1 MTSRHRLGA
10 SLLADGGCRFAVWA
24 PNAEHVDVLLTD
36 QADRAAPLEGRPDG
50 YFAGKIDDVPP
61 DARYRYRLHLPGGEV
76 RERPDPASRSQPEG
90 VHGPSRVVSEQFSWS
105 QTAWCGLPLTR
116 YVIYELHVGT
126 FSRDGTFDGV
136 VRHLDGL
143 ADLGVTAVELMPVA
157 QFPGDR
163 NWGYDGVQP
172 FAVQHSYGGAEGLK
186 RLVDACHRRG
196 LAVVLDVVYNHLGPE
211 GNYLR
216 DFGPYF
222 TDFYHTPWGEALNFD
237 GPHSDQVRRYFIEN
251 ALQWVDEFRIDA
263 LRLDAVHAILDFSAR
278 PFLEE
283 LGRTVH
289 SRAEALNRRI
299 HLIAE
304 SALNDTRVVRPREL
318 GGFALD
324 AQWNDDFH
332 HSLRTALSGER
343 AGYYRDYDGL
353 EDLARAWREGY
364 VYTGQYSSFRQRA
377 HGNASRMV
385 PARQFVVFAQ
395 NHDQVGNRMRGERLN
410 ALISFEQQKLAAAV
424 VLLSPFIPLLFM
436 GEEYGETAPF
446 QYFVSHGDPELV
458 AAVREGRRREFA
470 AFDWAG
476 EPPDPQDETTFGLSV
491 LNRRL
496 EADPQGRALHAYY
509 RALLALRARRPELAH
524 LSKKAMSVACDRERG
539 LLMVQRHLEPQASFL
554 IFNFDGG
561 PQPAEIL
568 LPAGRWRK
576 TIDSADESWMGP
588 GSADDVLQVEGPAT
602 VSASPHSALVFSRD
616 QGPAGRLDEG
626 GTFS

>member
-1 MTSRHRLGA
+1 
-10 SLLADGGCRFAVWA
+10 
-24 PNAEHVDVLLTD
+24 
-36 QADRAAPLEGRPDG
+36 
-50 YFAGKIDDVPP
+50 
-61 DARYRYRLHLPGGEV
+61 
-76 RERPDPASRSQPEG
+76 
-90 VHGPSRVVSEQFSWS
+90 
-105 QTAWCGLPLTR
+105 
-116 YVIYELHVGT
+116 
-126 FSRDGTFDGV
+126 
-136 VRHLDGL
+136 
-143 ADLGVTAVELMPVA
+143 MPVA
-157 QFPGDR
+157 QFPGSR
-163 NWGYDGVQP
+163 NWGYDGVYP
-172 FAVQHSYGGAEGLK
+172 FAVQNSYGGPEGLK
-186 RLVDACHRRG
+186 RLVNACHRRG

-222 TDFYHTPWGEALNFD
+222 TDFYRTPWGEAINFD
-237 GPHSDQVRRYFIEN
+237 GPHSDHVRRYFIEN

-283 LGRTVH
+283 L
-289 SRAEALNRRI
+289 SRAVRRRAETLNRRI

-343 AGYYRDYDGL
+343 AGYYRDYNGIA
-353 EDLARAWREGY
+353 DLARAWREGY

-377 HGNASRMV
+377 HGNSSRMV

-395 NHDQVGNRMRGERLN
+395 NHDQVGNRLGGERLS

-446 QYFVSHGDPELV
+446 QYFVDHGDPALV

-470 AFDWAG
+470 AFEWQG

-496 EADPQGRALHAYY
+496 KADPRGRALHAYY
-509 RALLALRARRPELAH
+509 QALLALRARRPELVH

-539 LLMVQRHLEPQASFL
+539 LLLVQRRLDPRASL
-554 IFNFDGG
+554 LVFNFHDG
-561 PQPAEIL
+561 PTSAEIL
-568 LPAGRWRK
+568 LPAGIWRK
-576 TIDSADESWMGP
+576 ALDSADERWMGP
-588 GSADDVLQVEGPAT
+588 GSAGGALPVDGPAT
-602 VSASPHSALVFSRD
+602 ATAAPHSALVFTRGED
-616 QGPAGRLDEG
+616 PGRRLDEG
-626 GTFS
+626 ATLP